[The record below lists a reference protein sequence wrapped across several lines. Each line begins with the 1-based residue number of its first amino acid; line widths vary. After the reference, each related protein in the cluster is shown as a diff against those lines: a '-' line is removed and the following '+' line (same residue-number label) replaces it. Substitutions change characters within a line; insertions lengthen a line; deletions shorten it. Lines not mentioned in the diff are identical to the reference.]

1 MVLLK
6 PFLNIT
12 MKLTKDRLQKT
23 INNTNKQT
31 RKKLKKLKKVLNHTN
46 TVCYKKHNTK
56 QFNLRNRTLK
66 HI

>member
-31 RKKLKKLKKVLNHTN
+31 RKKLTKEKKVLNHTN
-46 TVCYKKHNTK
+46 TMCYKKHNTK

>member
-1 MVLLK
+1 
-6 PFLNIT
+6 